1 MKFRILYK
9 FFALA
14 FLAFIFQSRSAG
26 PANVAGLQVTG
37 APGSTGNM
45 GTCANS
51 GCHTA
56 GTFDPTLSIELLDND
71 APVDK
76 YEPGKA
82 YTIRVTIGNGSGSPS
97 VYGFQATSLDGSDN
111 AIGSFDAGSGQQVV
125 SFSGRD
131 YLEHTSSASSGV
143 FESTW
148 TAPAADAGSVTFY
161 SAGIAA
167 NGNGGTSGDG
177 NAAATLTV
185 EEDDANSTFSTN
197 RDYATI
203 AVAPNPVAD
212 LLKLDIT
219 SRAAGN
225 FDLRIV
231 DLSGKIVKTEPIS
244 LNSGDNQESFSVAD
258 LESGYY
264 VVQLCGET
272 HVASVQML
280 KL

>member
-14 FLAFIFQSRSAG
+14 FLAFVFQSRSAG

-37 APGSTGNM
+37 APGSTGSA

-51 GCHTA
+51 GCHVGSA
-56 GTFDPTLSIELLDND
+56 FDASLSIELLDND
-71 APVDK
+71 AVVDK

-97 VYGFQATSLDGSDN
+97 AYGYQATSLDASDN
-111 AIGSFDAGSGQQVV
+111 AIGTFDAGSAQQVV

-131 YLEHTSSASSGV
+131 YLEHSSSASSGV

-148 TAPAADAGSVTFY
+148 TAPAAGGGAVTFY
-161 SAGIAA
+161 SAGIAG

-177 NAAATLTV
+177 NASSTLTV
-185 EEDDANSTFSTN
+185 DEDDANSTFSTN

-203 AVAPNPVAD
+203 EITQNPVVD
-212 LLKLDIT
+212 LLKLEVT
-219 SRAAGN
+219 SRAAGK
-225 FDLRIV
+225 FDVRIA
-231 DLSGKIVKTEPIS
+231 DMSGKIIQTES
-244 LNSGDNQESFSVAD
+244 VFLNSGENQESFSVAN
-258 LESGYY
+258 LESGFY
-264 VVQLCGET
+264 VVQLSGEN
-272 HVASVQML
+272 HVASVQMV